1 MNQLKAVGL
10 NPKFHQLDITDE
22 TSINALRD
30 HIKDTYGGIDI
41 LINNAAIMLDVS
53 DYDYTGLTPNV
64 SFTNNITNKKNS
76 LIDFIAFRRTSR
88 TRCESKL
95 FWDAKSVRNSFSF
108 IEAERSCGER
118 VKFSRTFAETSLKRL
133 TKQI

>member
-1 MNQLKAVGL
+1 MYLTSRNATKGQQAVNQLKALGL

-64 SFTNNITNKKNS
+64 SFTNNITNK
-76 LIDFIAFRRTSR
+76 
-88 TRCESKL
+88 
-95 FWDAKSVRNSFSF
+95 
-108 IEAERSCGER
+108 
-118 VKFSRTFAETSLKRL
+118 
-133 TKQI
+133 